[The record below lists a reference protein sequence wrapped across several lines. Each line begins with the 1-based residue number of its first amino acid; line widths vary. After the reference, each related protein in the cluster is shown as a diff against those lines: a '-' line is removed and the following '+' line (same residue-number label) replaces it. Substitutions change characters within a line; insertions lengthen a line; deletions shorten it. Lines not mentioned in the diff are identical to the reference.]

1 MKVRFLLLLLNPLII
16 MASKSNP
23 TIRYTIGF
31 PEAGAHY
38 ARIEVSI
45 LDFKSDFIT
54 LRMPSW
60 TPGSYLLR
68 EFAKSVERVEASG
81 NGRPIKYQRPDKN
94 AWRFPTKGV
103 REFKVVYHVYAFEWS
118 VRTSFID
125 QDLAFLHNTSM
136 FMMVE
141 PFAHIPGFVEI
152 QMPEAWKQIHS
163 SLEFVSEQSKNKV
176 FRFGNYDELADE
188 PILAGNQDTF
198 TFSLKGVEHTVA
210 IAGKGNHDIPVFRKD
225 LEKICKET
233 EKIFGEHP
241 CKQYTFFVLNTESGG
256 GGLEHANSCTVMM
269 PRWQWNNESRYK
281 QFLGLCAHEYFHLWN
296 VKRIRPEALGPFDYS
311 RENHTNLLWVAE
323 GITSYYDELI
333 MRRAGYY
340 TREEYLSKTAATIND
355 LESRPGRNV
364 LTLNESSWDAW
375 IREYRP
381 NENSRNT
388 AISYYLKGQVVAL
401 LLDATIIAN
410 TGGVRNLDDVMRT
423 LWKQWKERPAMGF
436 TDDEF
441 TSLVSKVAAA
451 DMRPFMESFV
461 FGLEQPDYTTLLQ
474 KAGITAENKGK
485 KENTLGC
492 TTAYENGKLMV
503 KYVERGLGA
512 WNAGLSVND
521 EIIAVNG
528 IRTLTGLDDVY
539 RLLRPGDTAEV
550 LISRSGLVRT
560 MAVAFVSREKPDWKL
575 QVSGEKKTLAARLID

>member
-1 MKVRFLLLLLNPLII
+1 VI
-16 MASKSNP
+16 
-23 TIRYTIGF
+23 
-31 PEAGAHY
+31 
-38 ARIEVSI
+38 
-45 LDFKSDFIT
+45 FKSDYIN

-68 EFAKSVERVEASG
+68 EFAKSVERVEAKG
-81 NGRPIKYQRPDKN
+81 NGRELQYQRTDKN
-94 AWRFPTKGV
+94 TWRFSTKGMS
-103 REFKVVYHVYAFEWS
+103 EFNAVYHVYAFEWS

-125 QDLAFLHNTSM
+125 QDMAFLHNTSM
-136 FMMVE
+136 FMLVE
-141 PFAHIPGFVEI
+141 PFAHLSGIVEVEL
-152 QMPEAWKQIHS
+152 PEAWQRINT
-163 SLEFVSEQSKNKV
+163 SLEQMGKQGRLHE
-176 FRFGNYDELADE
+176 FRFSNYDELSDE

-198 TFSLKGVEHTVA
+198 SFRLNGVAHTVA
-210 IAGKGNHDIPVFRKD
+210 ISGKGNHDMVVFKKD
-225 LEKICKET
+225 LQKVCKET

-241 CKQYTFFVLNTESGG
+241 CKHYTFFVLNTESGG

-311 RENHTNLLWVAE
+311 RENHTNMLWVAE

-355 LESRPGRNV
+355 LESRPGRNI

-388 AISYYLKGQVVAL
+388 AISYYLKGQVVAFM
-401 LLDATIIAN
+401 LDASIVAN
-410 TGGVRNLDDVMRT
+410 TNGARNLDDVMRA
-423 LWKQWKERPAMGF
+423 LWKQWKNRPAKGF

-441 TSLVSKVAAA
+441 TDYSIQRVATA
-451 DMRPFMESFV
+451 DMKPFMQQYV
-461 FGLEQPDYTTLLQ
+461 FGLSQPDY
-474 KAGITAENKGK
+474 AGILLRAGVTAENKGK

-492 TTAYENGKLMV
+492 TAASENGRLVV

-528 IRTLTGLDDVY
+528 IRTISGLDDVY
-539 RLLRPGDTAEV
+539 RLMQPGDTAEL
-550 LISRSGLVRT
+550 LISRSGLVRNLRVPFI
-560 MAVAFVSREKPDWKL
+560 AREKPDWKL
-575 QVSGEKKTLAARLID
+575 QASGEKKSLAARLLD